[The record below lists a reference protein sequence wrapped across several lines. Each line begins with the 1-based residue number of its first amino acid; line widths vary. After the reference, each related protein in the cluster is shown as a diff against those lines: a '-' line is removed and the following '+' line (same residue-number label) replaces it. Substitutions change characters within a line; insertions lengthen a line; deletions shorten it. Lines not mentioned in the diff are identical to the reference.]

1 LNETKELDLCDTG
14 LKGNALRG
22 QHTVRKDAVVR
33 EVLLYDGRDVI
44 NEGTEVLIECGAP
57 VSGTKVT
64 KELVDEGGMAKM
76 MEEYLVDVL
85 EDGEEEGD
93 RNPGLGLQDA
103 VPQEPETAPSSVTT
117 LLGITIP
124 GLLDEGVNG
133 SLTNKDMIET
143 MSGDVLHVIGKEGED
158 LENTGNMSEG
168 QKEEGEGCTPPKG
181 PSMRS

>member
-44 NEGTEVLIECGAP
+44 NEGTEVLIECGTP
-57 VSGTKVT
+57 VSRTKVT
-64 KELVDEGGMAKM
+64 KELVDGGGMAKM
-76 MEEYLVDVL
+76 MEEYLVNVL

-103 VPQEPETAPSSVTT
+103 VPQEPETTSGSVTT

-124 GLLDEGVNG
+124 GLLDKGVNG
-133 SLTNKDMIET
+133 SLINKDTIET
-143 MSGDVLHVIGKEGED
+143 MSGVLDSWIRQLESDVRNCELQCYRAYKH
-158 LENTGNMSEG
+158 TWSPMSET
-168 QKEEGEGCTPPKG
+168 KEH
-181 PSMRS
+181 